1 MVVEGGGGGGTEAQT
16 YRCRGIA
23 KFRGEGYA
31 LVTSQGISFFGGV
44 DPKTGEV
51 REKGHELFGESV
63 TGRVL
68 VFPKGKGSTVG
79 SYVIYQLKKN
89 GKAPAAIIN
98 VETEA
103 IIAAGCILAE
113 VPLVDRMGAD
123 PLKAIRTGDR
133 VAVDGRSGTV
143 TVVINHQL

>member
-1 MVVEGGGGGGTEAQT
+1 VAEVPDGAGGSKRRL

-31 LVTSQGISFFGGV
+31 LVTGEGISFFGGV

-51 REKGHELFGESV
+51 REEGHELRGESV
-63 TGRVL
+63 AGRVL

-113 VPLVDRMGAD
+113 VPLVDRMEAD
-123 PLKAIRTGDR
+123 PLKSIRTGNR
-133 VAVDGRSGTV
+133 VAVDGKAGTV
-143 TVVINHQL
+143 TVIDDHQL

>member
-1 MVVEGGGGGGTEAQT
+1 
-16 YRCRGIA
+16 
-23 KFRGEGYA
+23 
-31 LVTSQGISFFGGV
+31 
-44 DPKTGEV
+44 V
-51 REKGHELFGESV
+51 RENGHELFGESV
-63 TGRVL
+63 SGRVL

-123 PLKAIRTGDR
+123 PLRAIRTGDR
-133 VAVDGRSGTV
+133 VAVDGRAGTV
-143 TVVINHQL
+143 AVVVNHQL